1 MYVVIT
7 TSKGRKWNVNLTI
20 DKYYSNIHYGLENE
34 REREKYNKWHF
45 ISVFF
50 ICARIKFSQSFYYFF
65 NALLH
70 LLALFLLVSSVVK
83 SGLRC

>member
-34 REREKYNKWHF
+34 REREKK
-45 ISVFF
+45 V
-50 ICARIKFSQSFYYFF
+50 
-65 NALLH
+65 
-70 LLALFLLVSSVVK
+70 
-83 SGLRC
+83 